1 MDEPMKTFL
10 MCEPKY
16 FDVSYV
22 INPWMTG
29 NQGLVN
35 MELAAKQW
43 KNFHDI
49 LSSKASIRLIEPV
62 AGLPDMVFT
71 ANGGLVCRDHE
82 VIVSSF
88 RYPERQAESPHFSK
102 FFEDSGYRIMRLN
115 SDIKFEG
122 AGDALYDSNG
132 QVWVG
137 YGHRSDVE
145 ALDEIAAI
153 LHARVNG
160 LTLIDPRWY
169 HLDTAFCP
177 LANGYVIAYEK
188 AFSPQSVNKIKNEF
202 SDRIIWISDQDAN
215 NFACNAVN
223 IGNDII
229 LNKASDELKAELS
242 KNNFS
247 VIEVDVSEFI
257 KAGGACK
264 CLTLEL

>member
-1 MDEPMKTFL
+1 M
-10 MCEPKY
+10 
-16 FDVSYV
+16 
-22 INPWMTG
+22 
-29 NQGLVN
+29 
-35 MELAAKQW
+35 
-43 KNFHDI
+43 
-49 LSSKASIRLIEPV
+49 
-62 AGLPDMVFT
+62 
-71 ANGGLVCRDHE
+71 
-82 VIVSSF
+82 
-88 RYPERQAESPHFSK
+88 
-102 FFEDSGYRIMRLN
+102 
-115 SDIKFEG
+115 
-122 AGDALYDSNG
+122 
-132 QVWVG
+132 WVG

-160 LTLIDPRWY
+160 LTLVDPRWY

-188 AFSPQSVNKIKNEF
+188 AFSSQSVNKIKNEF
-202 SDRIIWISDQDAN
+202 SDRIIWVSDQDAN
-215 NFACNAVN
+215 NLACNAVN

-242 KNNFS
+242 KNNFY